1 MAGATRTRLI
11 TKYTDSAAT
20 PALSEIRKKPNLDT
34 STLQSSPRQ
43 TARTASTAIF
53 SSTDFSYSMRGTWFF
68 PRYSSGPQLF
78 CLVNRLENP
87 SVNYYRKVKRLY
99 L

>member
-20 PALSEIRKKPNLDT
+20 PALSGIRKKPNLDT

-43 TARTASTAIF
+43 TARKI
-53 SSTDFSYSMRGTWFF
+53 SSTTFFLVLIFKSMRGTYFF
-68 PRYSSGPQLF
+68 QVFFRPTAVLLG
-78 CLVNRLENP
+78 
-87 SVNYYRKVKRLY
+87 K
-99 L
+99 